1 MTSRQSYLHLH
12 IYKINHCV
20 LHYYQLISKL
30 NSDIINIP
38 FEYPFENIQ

>member
-1 MTSRQSYLHLH
+1 MTSRRGYLHLN

-20 LHYYQLISKL
+20 LHYYQFISEL

-38 FEYPFENIQ
+38 FDYPFKNIQ